1 MSQRQMQ
8 LWFCVQGFQ
17 YLMKYQLVDDTAE
30 ELAKFLHSNRQL
42 DPQKK
47 REFLAT
53 RSADFLLFR
62 LLFFNNNW
70 YSFLQVYFL
79 QRTLHIILCSEL
91 VAANV
96 CCFRSCVAPLGDTL
110 EINDTYSK

>member
-1 MSQRQMQ
+1 
-8 LWFCVQGFQ
+8 VQGFQ

-53 RSADFLLFR
+53 RSVDF
-62 LLFFNNNW
+62 
-70 YSFLQVYFL
+70 SFLCFSLIITCTVY
-79 QRTLHIILCSEL
+79 
-91 VAANV
+91 VA
-96 CCFRSCVAPLGDTL
+96 
-110 EINDTYSK
+110 

>member
-1 MSQRQMQ
+1 MINVQHPAVGLAFFLRHLMTVNVDMSLTQMQ
-8 LWFCVQGFQ
+8 CWLHIQGFE

-53 RSADFLLFR
+53 RSAG
-62 LLFFNNNW
+62 
-70 YSFLQVYFL
+70 SSSSVQ
-79 QRTLHIILCSEL
+79 
-91 VAANV
+91 
-96 CCFRSCVAPLGDTL
+96 
-110 EINDTYSK
+110 

>member
-1 MSQRQMQ
+1 MHRCHFEARNVHTFVPCIKCAINVQHAAVGLAFFFRHLMTVNVDVSSAQMQ
-8 LWFCVQGFQ
+8 CWLPIQGFE

-53 RSADFLLFR
+53 RSADS
-62 LLFFNNNW
+62 FF
-70 YSFLQVYFL
+70 SVQ
-79 QRTLHIILCSEL
+79 
-91 VAANV
+91 
-96 CCFRSCVAPLGDTL
+96 
-110 EINDTYSK
+110 